1 MSNLITLEG
10 VVGKEVTYL
19 TDDIYEPLSNILYST
34 YSTLLILPNKD
45 SIVITGY
52 YWFGHPFDI
61 KKSSNIGILEESYNR
76 KLPVLV
82 KGKYFTNKG
91 KDILFIRK
99 VKFMVGALSL
109 TSPKNEIGGLS
120 LTEEEKK
127 EK

>member
-109 TSPKNEIGGLS
+109 ASPKSEIGSLS
-120 LTEEEKK
+120 LTEED
-127 EK
+127 

>member
-99 VKFMVGALSL
+99 VKFMF
-109 TSPKNEIGGLS
+109 
-120 LTEEEKK
+120 
-127 EK
+127 